1 MSKYTNGALQVL
13 ETADKDINQTFGYT
27 EETNECV
34 FCSTRRESGWV
45 TVEKSGIISKIG
57 EGIAATLGI
66 AAGYLLRDLI
76 VDQAVFQVKEAQLN
90 RIGKTEVR
98 MKDAAGSI
106 FWARLTSKGENRL
119 LIEDIDIE
127 KRIQSL
133 RYDTLLSIVINN
145 KKAAARPFFCCLKME
160 GFPFVR

>member
-1 MSKYTNGALQVL
+1 MSKYTNGVLQVL

-45 TVEKSGIISKIG
+45 TVEKSG

-106 FWARLTSKGENRL
+106 FWARLTSKGENRF

-127 KRIQSL
+127 KNFELDGEDLIEEQEREFSRFGMTPSFQ
-133 RYDTLLSIVINN
+133 
-145 KKAAARPFFCCLKME
+145 
-160 GFPFVR
+160 

>member
-13 ETADKDINQTFGYT
+13 EAADTDINQTFTYT
-27 EETNECV
+27 EETSECV
-34 FCSTRRESGWV
+34 ICSTRRESGWV

-57 EGIAATLGI
+57 EGVAATLGI

-76 VDQAVFQVKEAQLN
+76 VDKAVFQVKEAQLN

-127 KRIQSL
+127 KNFELDGEDLIEEQE
-133 RYDTLLSIVINN
+133 I
-145 KKAAARPFFCCLKME
+145 
-160 GFPFVR
+160 

>member
-90 RIGKTEVR
+90 RIGKTETNFFIS
-98 MKDAAGSI
+98 MNSLI
-106 FWARLTSKGENRL
+106 FIKN
-119 LIEDIDIE
+119 I
-127 KRIQSL
+127 
-133 RYDTLLSIVINN
+133 
-145 KKAAARPFFCCLKME
+145 F
-160 GFPFVR
+160 